1 MAVKRKQA
9 RTDGK
14 AKPKANAPRRANAA
28 REIPVTIRAGNIETE
43 EALHDYMVGRISSR
57 LARHHG
63 ALHRITIRLDDLNGP
78 KNAPAHRCALKM
90 TIDRHESI
98 MVEMVDAAPKVAFD
112 RALDSAERAFKRSLE
127 KVRTKARR
135 GAR

>member
-1 MAVKRKQA
+1 MAAKRKQA
-9 RTDGK
+9 GTDGK
-14 AKPKANAPRRANAA
+14 AKPKAPRRARAD

-78 KNAPAHRCALKM
+78 KNAPAHRCALKL

>member
-9 RTDGK
+9 KTVGK
-14 AKPKANAPRRANAA
+14 TKATRPARPA

-43 EALHDYMVGRISSR
+43 EALHDYMVGRISQR